1 MSRKLFWATIVMA
14 VFSFAVLFAEPAE
27 TPCKKTCKHS
37 SNEAVK
43 SSTQCASMSLE
54 QLNESF
60 EESKDQLKKLSSAN
74 AGQEHIYQSMQ
85 QLCDIICV
93 AAERARRHSDWN
105 YEMVKDNTE
114 QRFDETVSI
123 VNDYLLL
130 IANDGP
136 IYRASKRISDVS
148 LKKAQLFSEKS
159 GRMKLEK
166 YQKAYRRIAG
176 VMEEQGKQT
185 ARIWTSIAEEQ
196 PAVETLLTLLRESK
210 EFYIDVKSTF
220 GANQALEELEETCSE
235 LDKLIKTMVNVQNAV
250 HNLREKREQK
260 VNTPKPKPA
269 CEKVEKEAP
278 EDAPKPQPADK
289 IEEKEV
295 PKADAPK
302 PEPACEKAAK
312 KALKSAKE
320 NKTVDKK

>member
-1 MSRKLFWATIVMA
+1 MLGKLFLTTIVMA
-14 VFSFAVLFAEPAE
+14 VFSCAVLFAEPAKTLCK

-37 SNEAVK
+37 ADKAVK
-43 SSTQCASMSLE
+43 PSKQCASMSLE
-54 QLNESF
+54 KLNEHFNKGRSR
-60 EESKDQLKKLSSAN
+60 LKKLLLAK
-74 AGQEHIYQSMQ
+74 AGEEHVYQSMQ

-93 AAERARRHSDWN
+93 AAERTRRYSDWN
-105 YEMVKDNTE
+105 YKTVKDNAE
-114 QRFDETVSI
+114 QRFDETTSI

-130 IANDGP
+130 ISNDGP
-136 IYRASKRISDVS
+136 ICRASKRISDIS
-148 LKKAQLFSEKS
+148 LKKAQLFSKKS

-166 YQKAYRRIAG
+166 YQKAYKKIAD
-176 VMEEQGKQT
+176 VMDEQGKHA

-220 GANQALEELEETCSE
+220 GANQALEELEETCRE
-235 LDKLIKTMVNVQNAV
+235 LNKLSKTMVNVQNTV
-250 HNLREKREQK
+250 FNPKEKK
-260 VNTPKPKPA
+260 APKDAPKPKPT
-269 CEKVEKEAP
+269 CE
-278 EDAPKPQPADK
+278 K
-289 IEEKEV
+289 IEEKAS
-295 PKADAPK
+295 KDAPK

>member
-1 MSRKLFWATIVMA
+1 MLGKLFLTTIVTA
-14 VFSFAVLFAEPAE
+14 VFSCAVLFAEPAE
-27 TPCKKTCKHS
+27 TPSKKTCKHS

-43 SSTQCASMSLE
+43 SSAQCASMSLE
-54 QLNESF
+54 QLNETF
-60 EESKDQLKKLSSAN
+60 QKSKGQLKKLSSAN
-74 AGQEHIYQSMQ
+74 TGQEHIYQSMQ

-105 YEMVKDNTE
+105 YEMVKDNAE

-136 IYRASKRISDVS
+136 IYRASKRINDVS
-148 LKKAQLFSEKS
+148 LEKAQLFSEKS

-166 YQKAYRRIAG
+166 YQEAYRKIAG
-176 VMEEQGKQT
+176 VMEEQSKQA
-185 ARIWTSIAEEQ
+185 ARIWESIAEEQ
-196 PAVETLLTLLRESK
+196 PVVETLLTLLRESK

-220 GANQALEELEETCSE
+220 GANQASEELEETCRE
-235 LDKLIKTMVNVQNAV
+235 LNKLSKTMVNVQNTV
-250 HNLREKREQK
+250 HNLREKSRQK
-260 VNTPKPKPA
+260 VNTPEPA
-269 CEKVEKEAP
+269 PAWEKTKKEAP

-289 IEEKEV
+289 IEKKEV
-295 PKADAPK
+295 PKTGAPK

-312 KALKSAKE
+312 KALKNAKE

>member
-1 MSRKLFWATIVMA
+1 MLGKLFLTTIVMA

-27 TPCKKTCKHS
+27 TPSKKTCKHS

-43 SSTQCASMSLE
+43 SSAQCASMSLE
-54 QLNESF
+54 QLNETF
-60 EESKDQLKKLSSAN
+60 QKSKGQLKKLSSAN
-74 AGQEHIYQSMQ
+74 TGQEHIYQSMQ

-105 YEMVKDNTE
+105 YEMVKDNAE

-136 IYRASKRISDVS
+136 IYRASKRINDVS
-148 LKKAQLFSEKS
+148 LEKAQLFSEKS

-166 YQKAYRRIAG
+166 YQEAYRKIAG
-176 VMEEQGKQT
+176 VMEEQSKQA
-185 ARIWTSIAEEQ
+185 ARIWESIAEEQ
-196 PAVETLLTLLRESK
+196 PVVETLLTLLRESK

-220 GANQALEELEETCSE
+220 GANQASEELEETCRE
-235 LDKLIKTMVNVQNAV
+235 LNKLSKTMVNVQNTV
-250 HNLREKREQK
+250 FNLKEKK
-260 VNTPKPKPA
+260 APK
-269 CEKVEKEAP
+269 
-278 EDAPKPQPADK
+278 DAPKPQPADK
-289 IEEKEV
+289 IEKKEV
-295 PKADAPK
+295 PKTGAPK

-312 KALKSAKE
+312 KALKNAKE

>member
-1 MSRKLFWATIVMA
+1 MLGKLFLTTIVMA
-14 VFSFAVLFAEPAE
+14 VFSCAVLFAEPAKTPCK

-37 SNEAVK
+37 VDKAVK
-43 SSTQCASMSLE
+43 PSKQYACMSLE
-54 QLNESF
+54 KLDESF
-60 EESKDQLKKLSSAN
+60 NKGRSQLKKLLLAK
-74 AGQEHIYQSMQ
+74 AGEEHVYQSMQ

-93 AAERARRHSDWN
+93 AAERTRRYSDWN
-105 YEMVKDNTE
+105 YKTVKDNAE
-114 QRFDETVSI
+114 QRFDETTSI

-130 IANDGP
+130 ISNDGP
-136 IYRASKRISDVS
+136 ICRASKRISDIS
-148 LKKAQLFSEKS
+148 LKKAQLFSKKS

-166 YQKAYRRIAG
+166 YQKAYKKIAD
-176 VMEEQGKQT
+176 VMDEQGKHA

-220 GANQALEELEETCSE
+220 GANQALEELEETCRE
-235 LDKLIKTMVNVQNAV
+235 LNKLSKTMVNVQNTV
-250 HNLREKREQK
+250 FNPKEKK
-260 VNTPKPKPA
+260 APKDAPKPKPT
-269 CEKVEKEAP
+269 CE
-278 EDAPKPQPADK
+278 K
-289 IEEKEV
+289 IEEKAS
-295 PKADAPK
+295 KDAPK